1 MALKIQ
7 WYKRAETKFD
17 NIIDR
22 LEEDWGEKSAKDLVQ
37 KVNRVLN
44 LLTKYP
50 ELGTIEVPNRNIR
63 GILIVKQLRIFYV
76 PERKSIK
83 IIQVFDTRESPKR
96 KPK

>member
-7 WYKRAETKFD
+7 WYKKAETKFD
-17 NIIDR
+17 KILKRVED
-22 LEEDWGEKSAKDLVQ
+22 DWGKKSAKDLIQ
-37 KVNRVLN
+37 KVNRVFD

-50 ELGTIEVPNRNIR
+50 ELGTVEVPDRNIR

-76 PERKSIK
+76 PGQNSIK
-83 IIQVFDTRESPKR
+83 IIQVFDTRENPKR

>member
-7 WYKRAETKFD
+7 WFKRAETKFD
-17 NIIDR
+17 NIINR

-63 GILIVKQLRIFYV
+63 GILIVKQLRIFYI
-76 PERKSIK
+76 PGRNLIK
-83 IIQVFDTRESPKR
+83 IIQVFDTSESPKR